1 MTLLAYLDPGTG
13 SFFLQ
18 LVVGGMF
25 GGLLMVKHFWHKVKG
40 AVSSKASQNDAV
52 G

>member
-1 MTLLAYLDPGTG
+1 
-13 SFFLQ
+13 
-18 LVVGGMF
+18 MF

-40 AVSSKASQNDAV
+40 AVSSRVSQNDAV